1 VGSAKCGRL
10 NINKTGKLYA
20 MKEMSKNRIIT
31 KRSVNSVM
39 NEQKLLSSLRHPFL
53 VNMRFAFQ
61 TSDVLYLVMDLMK
74 GGDLRYHIGTKRRF
88 TEEEVKFIISCIVI
102 SLEYLHTNSILHR
115 DIKPEN
121 LVLDEKGYVR
131 ITDMGIARIWT
142 TENSSETSGTPGYM
156 APEVM

>member
-1 VGSAKCGRL
+1 
-10 NINKTGKLYA
+10 

-39 NEQKLLSSLRHPFL
+39 NEQKLLLMLRHPFL
-53 VNMRFAFQ
+53 VNMRYAFQ
-61 TSDVLYLVMDLMK
+61 NSETLYLVMDLMK
-74 GGDLRYHIGTKRRF
+74 GGDLRYHIGSKRRF
-88 TEEEVKFIISCIVI
+88 TEEEVKFVVACIIVA
-102 SLEYLHTNSILHR
+102 LEYLHTNSIIHR

-131 ITDMGIARIWT
+131 VTDLGIARVWNP
-142 TENSSETSGTPGYM
+142 ENSSETSGTPGYM

>member
-1 VGSAKCGRL
+1 MGKYGRWRT
-10 NINKTGKLYA
+10 NKTGKFYA
-20 MKEMSKNRIIT
+20 MKEMSKNRVIT

-53 VNMRFAFQ
+53 VNMRYAFQ
-61 TSDVLYLVMDLMK
+61 NSDTLYLVMDLMK
-74 GGDLRYHIGTKRRF
+74 GGDLRFHIGSKRRF
-88 TEEEVKFIISCIVI
+88 SEEEIKFIVACVMVA
-102 SLEYLHTNSILHR
+102 LEFLHTNSIIHR

-131 ITDMGIARIWT
+131 ITDLGIARVWNPD
-142 TENSSETSGTPGYM
+142 NSSETSGTPGYM